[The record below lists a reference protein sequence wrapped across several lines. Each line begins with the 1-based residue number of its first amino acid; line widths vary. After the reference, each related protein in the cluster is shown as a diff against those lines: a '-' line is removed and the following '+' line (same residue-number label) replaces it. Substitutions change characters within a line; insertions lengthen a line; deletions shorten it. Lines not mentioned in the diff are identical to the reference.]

1 MAYVHG
7 EQFWFNLGY
16 YYDKVHQQLG
26 GQVEP
31 YRRFTEIIFKKLSE
45 ADVQQKLGD
54 CMYLK
59 PSASSALLSKYN
71 MTCCKSGLKIE
82 QKTSRLK
89 YLVVLPFVQ
98 AGSEH
103 APRKRSYISR
113 SSVHFIPLE

>member
-1 MAYVHG
+1 MADVGPAQRAQVRLPANARAIFFEELQESLPSSVAYVHG

-59 PSASSALLSKYN
+59 PSTSSGRQ
-71 MTCCKSGLKIE
+71 GLVK
-82 QKTSRLK
+82 
-89 YLVVLPFVQ
+89 
-98 AGSEH
+98 
-103 APRKRSYISR
+103 
-113 SSVHFIPLE
+113 